1 MHFCSL
7 RDKKTLLGDLVQ
19 ASTGQMTKIP
29 KPELYIFL
37 IKGTFAG
44 MIQGFPYKN
53 HHFPFERVA
62 GWSL

>member
-1 MHFCSL
+1 M
-7 RDKKTLLGDLVQ
+7 VQ

-44 MIQGFPYKN
+44 VIQGFPYKN
-53 HHFPFERVA
+53 HHFPFERVL